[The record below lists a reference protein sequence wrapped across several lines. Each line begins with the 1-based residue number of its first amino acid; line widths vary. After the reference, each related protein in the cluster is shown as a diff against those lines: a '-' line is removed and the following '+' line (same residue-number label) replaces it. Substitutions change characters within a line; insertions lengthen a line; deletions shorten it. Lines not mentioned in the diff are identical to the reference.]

1 MRQVSLNTIALII
14 FTMTLSV
21 LLGPLIHL
29 PSEIPA
35 IATFCL
41 LGLVTIDTWQLR
53 GQGVTILLDWLG
65 GYSPEKRQRILH
77 HEAGHFLV
85 AYLLNIPIHGYALNA
100 WEAFKQGQKA
110 QGGVRFNDVELTTE
124 LQQGKLSTQLLDRY
138 CTVWMAGIMAE
149 KLVYGKAEGG
159 SEDREKLRL
168 LLTQLKRPI
177 TEIKIKENWAML
189 QAKYYLETHK
199 LAYEKLVEAMNEG
212 KSVSDCDQIIQEHLK
227 PEKP

>member
-1 MRQVSLNTIALII
+1 MRQISLNTIALII

-35 IATFCL
+35 IVTFCL

-53 GQGVTILLDWLG
+53 GQGVTIFLDLLG
-65 GYSPEKRQRILH
+65 GYSPEKRQIILH

-85 AYLLNIPIHGYALNA
+85 AYLLNIPISGYALNA

-110 QGGVRFNDVELTTE
+110 QGGVRFSDIELTTE

-149 KLVYGKAEGG
+149 KLVYSKAEGG

-177 TEIKIKENWAML
+177 SEIKVKENWAML
-189 QAKYYLETHK
+189 QSKYYLETHK

-212 KSVSDCDQIIQEHLK
+212 KSVSDCYQIIQENLK
-227 PEKP
+227 PEKL